1 MNKRRTWPWTI
12 ALSALLSVGEC
23 GAAGSLELKFSGT
36 LNEKVCSFE
45 QGDQAQ
51 EVYLQLQSIKYFE
64 NYGRTAVYP
73 FLVSLTN
80 CSAATL
86 AKLVQLTFSSTN
98 IQVVEGETLLDT
110 EGDTGLVLGLTDAK
124 GQAITLG
131 ETVPA
136 GQIASVG
143 DGSANRFQFGV
154 YARAIGEVKAGSYS
168 STVMIE
174 MAFE

>member
-1 MNKRRTWPWTI
+1 MIKRRTWPWAI
-12 ALSALLSVGEC
+12 ALSALLSASEC
-23 GAAGSLELKFSGT
+23 GAVGSLELKFSGT

-51 EVYLQLQSIKYFE
+51 EVSLQLQSIKYFE

-86 AKLVQLTFSSTN
+86 AKMVQLTFNSTH
-98 IQVVEGETLLDT
+98 IRVVEGENLLDT

-124 GQAITLG
+124 GQAIKLG
-131 ETVPA
+131 EAVPA
-136 GQIASVG
+136 GQIANVG

-154 YARAIGEVKAGSYS
+154 YAQAVGEVMAGSYS